1 MIAMTAAAVA
11 ISATV
16 AVEAADQT
24 VAAAELPDLA
34 LAQPSY

>member
-1 MIAMTAAAVA
+1 MTAAAVA

-24 VAAAELPDLA
+24 VAAAELPDSA